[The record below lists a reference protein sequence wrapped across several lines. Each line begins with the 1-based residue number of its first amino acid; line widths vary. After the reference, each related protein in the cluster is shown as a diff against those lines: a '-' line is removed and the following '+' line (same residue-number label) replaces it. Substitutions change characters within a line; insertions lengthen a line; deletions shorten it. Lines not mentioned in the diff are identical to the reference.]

1 MLIANKA
8 RHNKFRSYP
17 RVGARHATS
26 GHPGMSLRTHF
37 QPGMLIV
44 QVRGAIEA
52 SNAARLSDHVT
63 DLANPDRPLILDLR
77 GVNFIND
84 DGFHAL
90 VRIAECSHRTG
101 MRWALVISEAV
112 DRLLS
117 ATPSTYRL
125 PIAASVDEAMQ
136 RLTSHDPAWSLPHR
150 VVTTAREL
158 TRC

>member
-8 RHNKFRSYP
+8 RHNTFRSHP
-17 RVGARHATS
+17 CAGTRHVTS

-44 QVRGAIEA
+44 QVCGAIEA
-52 SNAARLSDHVT
+52 SNAARLSDHIT

-90 VRIAECSHRTG
+90 VRIAEYSHRTG
-101 MRWALVISEAV
+101 MRWALVTSEAV
-112 DRLLS
+112 DRLLG
-117 ATPSTYRL
+117 ATPSTYGL
-125 PIAASVDEAMQ
+125 PIAASVDEGMR
-136 RLTSHDPAWSLPHR
+136 RLTSHDPAWSLPQR

>member
-1 MLIANKA
+1 MLVANKA
-8 RHNKFRSYP
+8 RHNKFRAHP
-17 RVGARHATS
+17 PAGTRRLTS

-44 QVRGAIEA
+44 QARGAIEA
-52 SNAARLSDHVT
+52 GNAARLSDHIT
-63 DLANPDRPLILDLR
+63 DLANPGRPLILDLR
-77 GVNFIND
+77 GVNFMND
-84 DGFHAL
+84 DGFYVL

-101 MRWALVISEAV
+101 MRWALVASEAV

-117 ATPSTYRL
+117 VTPSTYRL

-136 RLTSHDPAWSLPHR
+136 RLTSHDPAWALPHR
-150 VVTTAREL
+150 VVTTAKEL

>member
-1 MLIANKA
+1 MLVANKA
-8 RHNKFRSYP
+8 RHNRFRVHP
-17 RVGARHATS
+17 PAGTRRVTS
-26 GHPGMSLRTHF
+26 GHPGLSLRTHF
-37 QPGMLIV
+37 QPGMLVV
-44 QVRGAIEA
+44 QVYGPIEA
-52 SNAARLSDHVT
+52 GNAARLNDHIT

-90 VRIAECSHRTG
+90 VRIAEYSHRTG
-101 MRWALVISEAV
+101 MRWALVTSEAV

-117 ATPSTYRL
+117 GTSSTYRL
-125 PIAASVDEAMQ
+125 PTAASVDEAMQ